1 MASELHKYLCIMLQ
15 VNHLH
20 FQYPN
25 AEQATLKDL
34 SFSMKKGEIFGFLGP
49 SGSGKSTTQKI
60 LYKILKGYEG
70 ELRFDDKP
78 LESWGLDFYNQI
90 GVCFELPNHYSK
102 LSALEN
108 LQFFASFYQVPT
120 KDPMELLAMV
130 GLEQE
135 AKKKVSDYSKGMKMR
150 LNFIRALI
158 HDPDFLFLDEPT
170 SGLDPNNARMIKDI
184 ILRLRDEGK
193 TFFIT
198 THNMFDADELC
209 DRVALLHRGEMVAQE
224 KPSVLKLRYGKNK
237 VLVQMK
243 EGGKH
248 EFDLDRLGENQS
260 FLNLIKSDSIQT
272 IHSEEAS
279 LEDVFIRLTGE
290 TLL

>member
-1 MASELHKYLCIMLQ
+1 LASELHKYLCIMLQ

>member
-1 MASELHKYLCIMLQ
+1 
-15 VNHLH
+15 
-20 FQYPN
+20 
-25 AEQATLKDL
+25 
-34 SFSMKKGEIFGFLGP
+34 MKKGEIFGFLGP

>member
-1 MASELHKYLCIMLQ
+1 MLQ

-135 AKKKVSDYSKGMKMR
+135 AKKKVSDYPKGMKMR